1 MTIRATRISF
11 IAATAALVA
20 PGVAFA
26 QAAPYARVAANSP
39 EACAQ
44 ICGTDRVCSSWTF
57 GGQTRAGSPGSQGA
71 QPGLC
76 ALSASPTP
84 RAGPGQVAGL
94 PVRTT
99 VPLQQSVPQATR
111 PLAPGASLAPGGGAP
126 VRGAWGVQPA
136 PWLASAGP
144 TGPGQPLVPLAP
156 ASRPP
161 AAQLPPAAAA
171 PVSGSGQGAR
181 IEFDQPGLPPGLP
194 RAEGAPP
201 LPAQATRAASM
212 PPPQQVTPRTVPAT
226 PPAALQP
233 VTQAAPVAP
242 RPLPPAQPAPA
253 PPRTTVPAAPAAPAA
268 GTAAGTAAG
277 GGQRPARR
285 AGSGQPRELSP
296 PPWRPE
302 PPAAGRDSSA
312 VAPAAVPATTMAAA
326 GAPPSPVPQP
336 QIAAAPQI
344 DRGQPAPAGPVVPA
358 SVQPGA
364 DGMIDA
370 AEAYRARNYA
380 RVVPGDAPTGAMGT
394 GPAGG
399 AAGGAAPLAAAG
411 GPPPGV
417 DPRAW
422 EAARGPDG
430 MIDAAELRRQQMR
443 LDRERGVPAYSVQQ
457 EWSDVEASRAAQRAA
472 TGSPDNRVIPGS
484 VPLEG
489 GDFGQRIT
497 PEEAAAQERE
507 DATPEGEEGAARE
520 PARRRPGAGTPRRS
534 RSDES
539 AAVNPAI
546 DPGGGSRVQMAAAVP
561 QAGRPPIQRS
571 GLPRRQPPAAASA
584 GSNALDRE
592 PQLAGGPG

>member
-11 IAATAALVA
+11 LAVTAALVA
-20 PGVAFA
+20 PGLASA
-26 QAAPYARVAANSP
+26 QAAPYARVAATSP

-44 ICGTDRVCSSWTF
+44 ICGTDRVCGSWTF
-57 GGQTRAGSPGSQGA
+57 GGQSRVYGQGSQGA

-76 ALSASPTP
+76 ALSSSPTP

-99 VPLQQSVPQATR
+99 VPLQQSVPQTTI
-111 PLAPGASLAPGGGAP
+111 PLAPGASLTPGGGAP
-126 VRGAWGVQPA
+126 ARGAWGVQPA

-144 TGPGQPLVPLAP
+144 AGPGQPLMPLAP
-156 ASRPP
+156 ASRPSAP
-161 AAQLPPAAAA
+161 QVPPVAAA
-171 PVSGSGQGAR
+171 PVTGGGQGAR
-181 IEFDQPGLPPGLP
+181 IEFDQPALP

-201 LPAQATRAASM
+201 LPAPAARAASM
-212 PPPQQVTPRTVPAT
+212 PPPQQVMPRTAPAT
-226 PPAALQP
+226 PPPAVQP
-233 VTQAAPVAP
+233 VTQTGAVAP
-242 RPLPPAQPAPA
+242 RPLPPSQPQPAAPRTATPPAPA
-253 PPRTTVPAAPAAPAA
+253 AAAA
-268 GTAAGTAAG
+268 GTAAGS
-277 GGQRPARR
+277 GQRPARR
-285 AGSGQPRELSP
+285 PGSGQPREPSP

-302 PPAAGRDSSA
+302 APAAARQSSS
-312 VAPAAVPATTMAAA
+312 VPPAAVPPAAMAAA
-326 GAPPSPVPQP
+326 VAPPAPVPQP
-336 QIAAAPQI
+336 QIAASPQI

-380 RVVPGDAPTGAMGT
+380 RVVPADAPAGAMGT
-394 GPAGG
+394 GPASGTASGASGG
-399 AAGGAAPLAAAG
+399 AVPGSAAG

-430 MIDAAELRRQQMR
+430 MIDAAELRRQQLR

-507 DATPEGEEGAARE
+507 DATPEGEQGEARQ
-520 PARRRPGAGTPRRS
+520 PSRRRPGAGTPRRS
-534 RSDES
+534 RSDGS

-546 DPGGGSRVQMAAAVP
+546 DPGAGSRTQVAAIEPA
-561 QAGRPPIQRS
+561 AGRPLIQRTSS
-571 GLPRRQPPAAASA
+571 GPLRRQPPAAA